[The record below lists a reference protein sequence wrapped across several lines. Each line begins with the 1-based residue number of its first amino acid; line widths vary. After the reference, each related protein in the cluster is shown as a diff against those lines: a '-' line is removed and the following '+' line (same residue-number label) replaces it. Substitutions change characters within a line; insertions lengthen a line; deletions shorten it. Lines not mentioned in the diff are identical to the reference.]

1 MQEIGLPKEA
11 KILERCAALHDSCG
25 ARGDAE
31 TQRSV
36 RDILKKLGV
45 SILETEYSGD
55 RSPCCGYGG
64 LASYTNRELAHEL
77 QKALADY
84 NDRGKDPDPIAKEM
98 AHLKTGF
105 RLKMSRTDNTVA
117 DLVTDGCNMGIKS
130 INRYMNKYKAADE
143 RSKNLA
149 KRISDI
155 EENLAFD
162 IRKFL

>member
-1 MQEIGLPKEA
+1 MQNKREYQKVIDYLYKLIE
-11 KILERCAALHDSCG
+11 
-25 ARGDAE
+25 
-31 TQRSV
+31 SV
-36 RDILKKLGV
+36 KDPELKNSLDK
-45 SILETEYSGD
+45 SMNE
-55 RSPCCGYGG
+55 
-64 LASYTNRELAHEL
+64 NRELAHEL

>member
-1 MQEIGLPKEA
+1 MI
-11 KILERCAALHDSCG
+11 ERDTIRLLREC
-25 ARGDAE
+25 DAGVKMGV
-31 TQRSV
+31 TAINDVMGSV
-36 RDILKKLGV
+36 KDPELKNSLDK
-45 SILETEYSGD
+45 SMNE
-55 RSPCCGYGG
+55 
-64 LASYTNRELAHEL
+64 NRELAHEL